1 MIDLK
6 KLMKK
11 LDESGMKKRYIA
23 ERLGLSTYGLSLKI
37 NNENEFKVSEVE
49 KICKILNITLKER
62 EDIFFAKGV
71 EW

>member
-1 MIDLK
+1 MIDSK

-71 EW
+71 E